1 MKNKHW
7 LIKKFEDMIGSGKRF
22 KSRNEM
28 SLFLGLT
35 ETTRTTFFNFLDGTQ
50 TKYTIV
56 FEWIEKLSDGKED
69 FLTPI
74 MRRLG
79 ANSPTQKVDGG
90 DLREVPI
97 MACAG
102 AGPAVEDCSL
112 EFVQTISVLEDYVH
126 PGVFAC
132 KIVGDSMEPSIIN
145 GAYVGVVP
153 LSENLV
159 EGAIY
164 LIWQPP
170 FGLVAKRVYP
180 GQDGTL
186 ILRSDNPAV
195 KDVVI
200 EAAAY
205 ENIIKGRVVWVWQ
218 NV

>member
-1 MKNKHW
+1 MSFEKDIQEIFQEILNQHGGNKAAAAESLGVNSVTFWGW
-7 LIKKFEDMIGSGKRF
+7 LEGKRVHNMKALYPAMEKIGARIVF
-22 KSRNEM
+22 PGK
-28 SLFLGLT
+28 
-35 ETTRTTFFNFLDGTQ
+35 ETT
-50 TKYTIV
+50 
-56 FEWIEKLSDGKED
+56 
-69 FLTPI
+69 
-74 MRRLG
+74 MRRMG
-79 ANSPTQKVDGG
+79 ANSPTQKVEG
-90 DLREVPI
+90 DDLQQVPV

-102 AGPAVEDCSL
+102 AGPAVEDFSL
-112 EFVQTISVLEDYVH
+112 ELVQTISVLEDYAH

-153 LSENLV
+153 LNENLV

-195 KDVVI
+195 KDVLI
-200 EAAAY
+200 DATAY